1 MTNLIID
8 IGNTRSKL
16 FAFNGNQLID
26 HIVCS
31 DSLSEISHFI
41 EKNEC
46 KQGILS
52 TTAKLTLKAEHQI
65 NGLPFDILRMTGNT
79 PTPVKVRYKTPK
91 TLGTDRLAAIV
102 AAQDMKPRSN
112 ILVIDCGTCVTYD
125 ILDAEGNYWGGNISP
140 GLNMRLQAMHNLTA
154 KLPLVTADGDLPDV
168 GYDTQTA
175 IRSGAI
181 LGLRHEIE
189 GFISHFKQKFTTLSV
204 FLTGGDAKKL
214 GMSEESCIF
223 AADYLVPYGLNLILN
238 YNK

>member
-1 MTNLIID
+1 
-8 IGNTRSKL
+8 
-16 FAFNGNQLID
+16 
-26 HIVCS
+26 
-31 DSLSEISHFI
+31 
-41 EKNEC
+41 
-46 KQGILS
+46 
-52 TTAKLTLKAEHQI
+52 
-65 NGLPFDILRMTGNT
+65 
-79 PTPVKVRYKTPK
+79 
-91 TLGTDRLAAIV
+91 
-102 AAQDMKPRSN
+102 
-112 ILVIDCGTCVTYD
+112 
-125 ILDAEGNYWGGNISP
+125 
-140 GLNMRLQAMHNLTA
+140 MRLQAMHNLTA

-214 GMSEESCIF
+214 GMSEENCIF